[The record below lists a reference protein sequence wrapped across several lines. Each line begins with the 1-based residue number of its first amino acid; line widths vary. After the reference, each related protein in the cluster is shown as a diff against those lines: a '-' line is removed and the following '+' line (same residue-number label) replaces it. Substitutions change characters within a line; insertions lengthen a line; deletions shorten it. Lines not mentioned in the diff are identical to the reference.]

1 MIFFNFLDCKKMCFC
16 IFINV
21 KKWDI
26 FQNFYSLCADSIS
39 GSSRKVQVD
48 SNTWLG
54 LNFCSTSTRAE
65 SSSVKSNGF
74 SNNLEAPVLGG
85 LGRWMSGLR
94 KSSSLKHSKKER
106 KSFFIALFPFPGKR
120 IMVKRIKKNR
130 EIAQKWKKK
139 KKNRGILAQ
148 YCFLTCWLMLFLMKF
163 DDIWIL
169 YVIFMFNIL
178 QWIIENAGFDGKF
191 TGSGS
196 AAVVDVNM
204 LVCCSIIFVFISN
217 RYERRQCTCGRLP

>member
-1 MIFFNFLDCKKMCFC
+1 MCFC

-139 KKNRGILAQ
+139 KKKSWNSGQILLSYLLTDALLDEIWWYLNSLCHFHVQ
-148 YCFLTCWLMLFLMKF
+148 YSPMDHWKRRIWRKIYRIRKCCCCWCKHVGLL
-163 DDIWIL
+163 
-169 YVIFMFNIL
+169 
-178 QWIIENAGFDGKF
+178 
-191 TGSGS
+191 
-196 AAVVDVNM
+196 
-204 LVCCSIIFVFISN
+204 
-217 RYERRQCTCGRLP
+217 

>member
-94 KSSSLKHSKKER
+94 KSSSLKHSKKEKKVFYCIVSVSGEENNGKEDKK
-106 KSFFIALFPFPGKR
+106 KSW
-120 IMVKRIKKNR
+120 NR
-130 EIAQKWKKK
+130 TKMKKK
-139 KKNRGILAQ
+139 KKSWNSGPILLSYLLTDALPDEIWWYLNSLCHFHVQ
-148 YCFLTCWLMLFLMKF
+148 YSPMDHWKRRIWRKIYRIRKCCCCWCKHVGLL
-163 DDIWIL
+163 
-169 YVIFMFNIL
+169 
-178 QWIIENAGFDGKF
+178 
-191 TGSGS
+191 
-196 AAVVDVNM
+196 
-204 LVCCSIIFVFISN
+204 
-217 RYERRQCTCGRLP
+217 